1 MNKKDLFLQMLED
14 SKRDNF
20 GFIGTGNPD
29 AKILLL
35 GKEVATDDSD
45 EEYHKNLIQWERDI
59 QKTVWDIP
67 TRFYDERTNSP
78 LCPYKGQ
85 YLKRYDNKD
94 NWGTS
99 VTWINYQK
107 LHNHIFGDSYGRI
120 NFHKNFFISE
130 VNGVPSRKTNGA
142 DTSTVE
148 NRKLFFSKSSYF
160 QNFPV
165 VILGGVGYF
174 KFSENQ
180 NEIEEIFGVKFKEKC
195 LAGGKENQP
204 YWLHWSEDETKLVI
218 NTHQLSMNI
227 SDKLLQEIA
236 NHISKHL
243 QALRHKNSFIHSTHK
258 WYSQPKEVFNE
269 KDFNNIEDYHDYL
282 TWL

>member
-1 MNKKDLFLQMLED
+1 MLEE
-14 SKRDNF
+14 SKIHNF
-20 GFIGTGNPD
+20 GFIGTGNPE
-29 AKILLL
+29 AHILIL
-35 GKEVATDDSD
+35 GKEVATDKSND
-45 EEYHKNLIQWERDI
+45 EHNQNLKSWERDI
-59 QKTVWDIP
+59 NKTIWDIP
-67 TRFYDERTNSP
+67 TRLFNLDSNSP
-78 LCPYKGQ
+78 ICLYKGQ
-85 YLKRYDNKD
+85 YLKRYDKKD

-107 LHNHIFGDSYGRI
+107 LHNYIFGNSFGRI

-130 VNGVPSRKTNGA
+130 VNGVPSKKTAGA

-148 NRKLFFSKSSYF
+148 NRKLFFKKSNYF

-195 LAGGKENQP
+195 LADGKENQP

-227 SDKLLQEIA
+227 SDKLLQEMA
-236 NHISKHL
+236 GYISKHL
-243 QALRHKNSFIHSTHK
+243 EGLKVKGGNR
-258 WYSQPKEVFNE
+258 WYNVPKKTLNE
-269 KDFNNIEDYHDYL
+269 NNFNNLDEFHDYL